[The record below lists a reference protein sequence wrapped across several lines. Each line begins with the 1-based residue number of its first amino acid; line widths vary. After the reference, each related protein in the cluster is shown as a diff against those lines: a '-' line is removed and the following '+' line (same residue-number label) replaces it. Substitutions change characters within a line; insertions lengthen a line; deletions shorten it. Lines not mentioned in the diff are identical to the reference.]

1 MVQKRSFLP
10 FLAQKAVFGNFFEV
24 LCDARTIYA
33 NKEES
38 SEYLK
43 KTSSYLEYLIHLF
56 LRIPY
61 KDFFE
66 VLYND
71 ITL

>member
-43 KTSSYLEYLIHLF
+43 KTSQVILNISYTFFSESPTMIF
-56 LRIPY
+56 LKFCIM
-61 KDFFE
+61 
-66 VLYND
+66 
-71 ITL
+71 I